1 MPPKRKNPTRG
12 TPQAH
17 GDAQTPIG
25 CSHAPG
31 EQATKGHRLSPGEG
45 APSRDQRRDH
55 PVQCCPPRPKAQM
68 AKGLPRPQPGS
79 WGAAWLPHGSQ
90 PTGSSGHSSGCSE
103 AGAATGSRK
112 RNLLRSRPGPSTS
125 SVSPQRPAAR
135 PGTLR
140 PRLCGRLCDRGL
152 GPLAP
157 LPCPLGG
164 PCTPHGNRAAALSP
178 GPSGA
183 RRDSWVRG
191 RSAPLECFRGRRP
204 GSRPFQSDLCNFNSN
219 LKQVR
224 HVLGH
229 IQVLLQPQGL
239 RGGERPPR
247 ACPAALLVCRGRGQA
262 PVQELVAVLTLGLQH
277 WEAPHPAWAS
287 SGPWGG
293 NRRQEALEPPA
304 LLYLDIPEP
313 RSSAWPA
320 AAPEHAAMEGQGQES
335 QTGNLPEGTDA
346 GPLGGFLPSDRNV
359 RAKGCTEARG
369 PAREPPPGAPQQ
381 AAGCWATDGRA
392 RRPRGRR
399 APAQHRDRAR
409 VPPHVPAPGRAG
421 TPEPRSQGRPSA
433 R

>member
-1 MPPKRKNPTRG
+1 METPRLPSAAHTHQASRPPRDTDCPQGKERPPGTRDG
-12 TPQAH
+12 TTLPSAVRPAPRPRWRRGYRAPARVLGRSLAPARLPAHRQRWPQL
-17 GDAQTPIG
+17 GLQRG
-25 CSHAPG
+25 RRSHRQQKAKPPAVAPRAEHFLCLTAAPG
-31 EQATKGHRLSPGEG
+31 SP
-45 APSRDQRRDH
+45 ARHAAAASVRSSVRS
-55 PVQCCPPRPKAQM
+55 
-68 AKGLPRPQPGS
+68 GL
-79 WGAAWLPHGSQ
+79 GAAG
-90 PTGSSGHSSGCSE
+90 PTTLSSGGGG
-103 AGAATGSRK
+103 AGAR
-112 RNLLRSRPGPSTS
+112 
-125 SVSPQRPAAR
+125 
-135 PGTLR
+135 
-140 PRLCGRLCDRGL
+140 
-152 GPLAP
+152 
-157 LPCPLGG
+157 

-229 IQVLLQPQGL
+229 IQVLPQPQGL

-335 QTGNLPEGTDA
+335 QTGNLPKGTDA

-381 AAGCWATDGRA
+381 AAGCWARDGCA

>member
-1 MPPKRKNPTRG
+1 ME
-12 TPQAH
+12 TPRLPSAAHTHQA
-17 GDAQTPIG
+17 
-25 CSHAPG
+25 
-31 EQATKGHRLSPGEG
+31 
-45 APSRDQRRDH
+45 SR
-55 PVQCCPPRPKAQM
+55 PPRDTDCPQGKERPPGTRDGTTLPSAVRP
-68 AKGLPRPQPGS
+68 APRPRWRRGYRAPRQGPGAQPGS
-79 WGAAWLPHGSQ
+79 RTAP
-90 PTGSSGHSSGCSE
+90 
-103 AGAATGSRK
+103 
-112 RNLLRSRPGPSTS
+112 
-125 SVSPQRPAAR
+125 SPQAAVATARAAAR
-135 PGTLR
+135 PAQPQAAESETS
-140 PRLCGRLCDRGL
+140 CGRAPGRALPLSHRSARQP
-152 GPLAP
+152 GPARCGRVCAVVCAIGAWGRWPHYPVLW
-157 LPCPLGG
+157 GG
-164 PCTPHGNRAAALSP
+164 GSGARPCTPHGNRAAALSP

-229 IQVLLQPQGL
+229 IQVLPQPQGL

-381 AAGCWATDGRA
+381 AAGCWATDGCA

-399 APAQHRDRAR
+399 APAQHRDRAQ
-409 VPPHVPAPGRAG
+409 VPPHVQAPGRAG